1 MKCLLYTRG
10 LAGIGTSDKEH
21 SRRSTVGIVRAAL
34 TQLPR
39 LLRRRFVPM
48 AGRDR
53 PWWCHQESSCLLQA
67 APSSAEPGASART
80 GSLPSYIQT
89 RTALADAGLQQV
101 RVWSFAFSILQHE
114 KLHQR
119 FSVST
124 INVLW

>member
-1 MKCLLYTRG
+1 MKCLLYTGG
-10 LAGIGTSDKEH
+10 LAGIGTCDKER
-21 SRRSTVGIVRAAL
+21 SRRFTVGTVRTAL

-53 PWWCHQESSCLLQA
+53 SWRCHQESSCLLQA
-67 APSSAEPGASART
+67 APSSAEPGASGRT
-80 GSLPSYIQT
+80 ENFPSSIQT

-101 RVWSFAFSILQHE
+101 RGWSFAFSILQHE